1 MPPPVSIPVYLK
13 RQCLSTNFKNTQDK
27 IVNYIIYNT
36 LLIRGY
42 MNSILIITSLLI
54 IFSIFSHALIK
65 LGIGISNNPD
75 KTDV

>member
-1 MPPPVSIPVYLK
+1 RTLRTPRI
-13 RQCLSTNFKNTQDK
+13 K

-36 LLIRGY
+36 ILIRGY

-54 IFSIFSHALIK
+54 IFSIFGHALIK

>member
-1 MPPPVSIPVYLK
+1 
-13 RQCLSTNFKNTQDK
+13 
-27 IVNYIIYNT
+27 
-36 LLIRGY
+36 

-65 LGIGISNNPD
+65 LGIGISSTLY

>member
-1 MPPPVSIPVYLK
+1 
-13 RQCLSTNFKNTQDK
+13 
-27 IVNYIIYNT
+27 
-36 LLIRGY
+36 
-42 MNSILIITSLLI
+42 MNSILIITLLI

>member
-1 MPPPVSIPVYLK
+1 
-13 RQCLSTNFKNTQDK
+13 
-27 IVNYIIYNT
+27 
-36 LLIRGY
+36 

-54 IFSIFSHALIK
+54 IFSIFLIK

>member
-1 MPPPVSIPVYLK
+1 
-13 RQCLSTNFKNTQDK
+13 
-27 IVNYIIYNT
+27 
-36 LLIRGY
+36 
-42 MNSILIITSLLI
+42 